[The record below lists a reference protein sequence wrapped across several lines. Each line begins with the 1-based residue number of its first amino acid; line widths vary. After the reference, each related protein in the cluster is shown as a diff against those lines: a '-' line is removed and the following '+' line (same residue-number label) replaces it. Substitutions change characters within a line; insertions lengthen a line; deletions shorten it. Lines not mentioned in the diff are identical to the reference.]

1 MPISAAALD
10 IFCGAAIVIGIFGTI
25 IPHVPGLLLS
35 WAGVL
40 VWALFS
46 DTGQAKW
53 WVLGLATI
61 LALSATVLKYL
72 WPGRHLARSGVPT
85 RTIVLGSLLGIV
97 GFFVVPVVGLF
108 LGFVLGVFLAES
120 ARLRGVSP
128 AWPSTWKAI
137 KAVGLSMMIEIGT
150 GLVILVAWFSAV
162 VFG

>member
-10 IFCGAAIVIGIFGTI
+10 LFCGAAIVIGIFGTI
-25 IPHVPGLLLS
+25 IPNIPGLLLS

-46 DTGQAKW
+46 ETGQAKW
-53 WVLGLATI
+53 WLLGGVTV
-61 LALSATVLKYL
+61 LALFATVMKYL

-85 RTIVLGSLLGIV
+85 RTIVLGSVLGIV
-97 GFFVVPVVGLF
+97 GFFVIPVIGLF

-120 ARLRGVSP
+120 ARLRGVGP

-137 KAVGLSMMIEIGT
+137 KAVGLSMMIEIGS
-150 GLVILVAWFSAV
+150 GLIILVAWVGTV
-162 VFG
+162 VFA